1 MLAGPALAQ
10 ADVEP
15 ITITR
20 DLAQAVNEAIQT
32 LVQNPGSPEVYTK
45 EACWRDLRSRRWSHV
60 QALQNK
66 ISNFLSTQGTDLE
79 VTDQEWSLIENVI
92 ECVEAIL
99 ALAAND
105 PKKAFERAMQAFA
118 LAKLDPHASAVLGR
132 AGALGTEEQPLAVR
146 KYEVA
151 PVGAVRAV
159 FGAVSFDGQLR
170 AGLE

>member
-1 MLAGPALAQ
+1 MKASVFGPPRFLPIKLAGPVLAQ
-10 ADVEP
+10 AEVEP

-45 EACWRDLRSRRWSHV
+45 EACWRDLRSRRWGHV

-92 ECVEAIL
+92 ECVEAI
-99 ALAAND
+99 
-105 PKKAFERAMQAFA
+105 
-118 LAKLDPHASAVLGR
+118 
-132 AGALGTEEQPLAVR
+132 GALSHQSTESTL
-146 KYEVA
+146 KT
-151 PVGAVRAV
+151 VGALVGV
-159 FGAVSFDGQLR
+159 
-170 AGLE
+170 AGGLATLIALL

>member
-1 MLAGPALAQ
+1 MKASVFGPPRFSPIMLAGPALAQ

-92 ECVEAIL
+92 ECVEAIGSL
-99 ALAAND
+99 THQSTESTL
-105 PKKAFERAMQAFA
+105 KT
-118 LAKLDPHASAVLGR
+118 V
-132 AGALGTEEQPLAVR
+132 GALVGVAGGLATLI
-146 KYEVA
+146 A
-151 PVGAVRAV
+151 
-159 FGAVSFDGQLR
+159 L
-170 AGLE
+170 L

>member
-1 MLAGPALAQ
+1 MKGSVFGPPRFLPRTRAGPVLAQ

-92 ECVEAIL
+92 ECVEAIGSL
-99 ALAAND
+99 THQSTESTL
-105 PKKAFERAMQAFA
+105 KT
-118 LAKLDPHASAVLGR
+118 V
-132 AGALGTEEQPLAVR
+132 GALVGVAGGLATLI
-146 KYEVA
+146 A
-151 PVGAVRAV
+151 
-159 FGAVSFDGQLR
+159 L
-170 AGLE
+170 L

>member
-1 MLAGPALAQ
+1 MKGSVFGPPRFLPRTLAGPVLAQ

-92 ECVEAIL
+92 ECVEAIGSL
-99 ALAAND
+99 THQSTESTL
-105 PKKAFERAMQAFA
+105 KT
-118 LAKLDPHASAVLGR
+118 V
-132 AGALGTEEQPLAVR
+132 GALVGVAGGLATLI
-146 KYEVA
+146 A
-151 PVGAVRAV
+151 
-159 FGAVSFDGQLR
+159 L
-170 AGLE
+170 L